1 MPSPRRGGNL
11 GANLG
16 ILGNDGVANDH
27 RFKKERGS
35 NRNECP
41 SDQLSLPCGIIRIS
55 VRRFVSS
62 FPYP

>member
-1 MPSPRRGGNL
+1 MARPRGGGNL
-11 GANLG
+11 RADLG
-16 ILGNDGVANDH
+16 ILGNHRVADDYH
-27 RFKKERGS
+27 PQKERGP
-35 NRNECP
+35 NRNERS